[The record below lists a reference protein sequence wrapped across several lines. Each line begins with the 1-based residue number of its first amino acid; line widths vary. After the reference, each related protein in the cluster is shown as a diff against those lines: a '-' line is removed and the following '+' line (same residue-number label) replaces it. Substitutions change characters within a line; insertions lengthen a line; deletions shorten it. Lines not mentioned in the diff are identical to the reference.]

1 MTMSESTN
9 ATWSRVDAGLRPIM
23 QDSIRLISEVL
34 GPSLLSVTFFGEVV
48 TGGFDRRV
56 HAARSVLAL
65 RNVELPVLR
74 RLAEQG
80 QRFGK
85 AGMTAPIAVTPKY
98 IQDSLDTFPLEWLEI
113 QQQGVTVLGEDPFSS
128 LCFESGHVRLQC
140 ERELK
145 RILMGLRQ
153 ALLAA
158 TGKERVVAVIER
170 DASENLMRTLRGM
183 LWLKGRREHL
193 PAALVVDEVET
204 VVGGKLAG
212 LRGAMDQTARH
223 DWNEFDRLY
232 ADVETLMGKADAL

>member
-1 MTMSESTN
+1 
-9 ATWSRVDAGLRPIM
+9 
-23 QDSIRLISEVL
+23 
-34 GPSLLSVTFFGEVV
+34 
-48 TGGFDRRV
+48 
-56 HAARSVLAL
+56 
-65 RNVELPVLR
+65 
-74 RLAEQG
+74 
-80 QRFGK
+80 
-85 AGMTAPIAVTPKY
+85 
-98 IQDSLDTFPLEWLEI
+98 
-113 QQQGVTVLGEDPFSS
+113 
-128 LCFESGHVRLQC
+128 
-140 ERELK
+140 
-145 RILMGLRQ
+145 MGLRQ